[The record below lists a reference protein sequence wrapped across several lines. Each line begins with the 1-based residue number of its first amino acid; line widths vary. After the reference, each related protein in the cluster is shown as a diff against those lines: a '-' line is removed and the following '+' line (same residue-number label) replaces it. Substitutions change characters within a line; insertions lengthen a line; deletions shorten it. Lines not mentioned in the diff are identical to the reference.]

1 MLRGKA
7 VKASTLE
14 MSEAGISSIVEAE
27 LWVGAFKRAD
37 SAAAREELK
46 YFLDAMPVAN
56 FDSLAASRYGELRV
70 ELERQGQKIG
80 PNDLLIAAHA
90 LSLGVTLV
98 TANIREFS
106 RVKGL
111 NVLPG

>member
-7 VKASTLE
+7 ILALTLD

-27 LWVGAFKRAD
+27 LWVGAFKRSD
-37 SAAAREELK
+37 SKKAQEEVR
-46 YFLDAMPVAN
+46 YFLEAIPVAH
-56 FDSLAASRYGELRV
+56 FDSVAALRYGELRV
-70 ELERQGQKIG
+70 QLERQGQIIG
-80 PNDLLIAAHA
+80 ANDLLIAAHA
-90 LSLGVTLV
+90 LSLGSTLV